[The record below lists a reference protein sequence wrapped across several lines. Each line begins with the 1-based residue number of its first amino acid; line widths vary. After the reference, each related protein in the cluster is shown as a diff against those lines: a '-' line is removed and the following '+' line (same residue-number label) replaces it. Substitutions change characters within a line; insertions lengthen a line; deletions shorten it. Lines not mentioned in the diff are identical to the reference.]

1 MPPNKR
7 INNQKTIEERLKKLE
22 SEYSTIE
29 KLYQTVKNIEKGIS
43 DGHFCKWNT
52 EIGRQIEFRV
62 DQKKF
67 RERLELDLKQGKKE
81 IANLKLIL
89 NELKTSK
96 EILERVETSQNRMRN
111 EREKEQ
117 RQNRRTLTVSVGI
130 VVLTF
135 ILNLVLALIQQNI

>member
-1 MPPNKR
+1 MPLNQR
-7 INNQKTIEERLKKLE
+7 TNNQKTIEERLKRLE

-62 DQKKF
+62 DQKNF

-81 IANLKLIL
+81 IANLKMIL
-89 NELKTSK
+89 NELKTGK
-96 EILERVETSQNRMRN
+96 EILERVETSQKKMKN

-117 RQNRRTLTVSVGI
+117 RQNRRTLIVAVGI

-135 ILNLVLALIQQNI
+135 ILNLVLDLIKQNI

>member
-1 MPPNKR
+1 MPLNQR
-7 INNQKTIEERLKKLE
+7 TNNQKTIEERLKRLE

-62 DQKKF
+62 DQKNF

-81 IANLKLIL
+81 IANLKMIL
-89 NELKTSK
+89 NELKTGK
-96 EILERVETSQNRMRN
+96 EILERVEISQKKMKS

-117 RQNRRTLTVSVGI
+117 RQNRRTLIVAVGI

-135 ILNLVLALIQQNI
+135 ILNLVLDLIKQNI